1 MFLVAGL
8 QASAAMGD
16 GFQVLGALVLFAVGL
31 TAVAVIIPI
40 SRGASSLVW
49 SRFGDAFEW
58 LAVALALPAALLY
71 ANALSLLR
79 GMMAG

>member
-1 MFLVAGL
+1 MYKR
-8 QASAAMGD
+8 Q
-16 GFQVLGALVLFAVGL
+16 
-31 TAVAVIIPI
+31 VIIPI

>member
-1 MFLVAGL
+1 M
-8 QASAAMGD
+8 
-16 GFQVLGALVLFAVGL
+16 LFAVGL